1 MKVIY
6 SCKGCEDRYPGCHD
20 HCYKYIE
27 EKALRDKEK
36 KEAKLKKEYA
46 NYHADRYDGTM
57 SRLALGKRA
66 YAGYDNLGRK

>member
-36 KEAKLKKEYA
+36 KEAKLKKSI
-46 NYHADRYDGTM
+46 HIITPIVMTRQ
-57 SRLALGKRA
+57 
-66 YAGYDNLGRK
+66 

>member
-20 HCYKYIE
+20 HCEKYIE
-27 EKALRDKEK
+27 EKAICDKKK
-36 KEAKLKKEYA
+36 KEAKLKKEYSH
-46 NYHADRYDGTM
+46 YHADRYDETM